1 MHTDSKRVAG
11 SIGVFAVLAAAITTV
26 SLLAGGADPASAT
39 DLTRFASCGDMRT
52 WIEDLQGDQFAREEA
67 FASGDDAATE
77 SVAGAPP
84 ASAPAADGAAPR
96 SVAQDEDGGIGGG
109 DAGTGGTNTVVE
121 GVDEIDIVDRLPG
134 GRALVA
140 RSGVLSLVDLDSLT
154 VLDSH
159 RGLPHDARL
168 SVGGDVVW
176 VAGSEQDGSGVEVT
190 RLRLAGDTLETDGEW
205 TTPGWLVDARRTG
218 DRLHV
223 LAVDQPHV
231 AGAIPFEGGPVPCDQ
246 VWRPEGGAHT
256 PAATLLATLPAEGA
270 LQPTA
275 TAEVVGAGGGF
286 LVTDTAAYVT
296 TQTWDGTPETGV
308 HRFDLATLSPT
319 GSGRVPGTVPGP
331 FGLSEH
337 DGHLR
342 VATNGQPQF
351 RGDIVMSEPA
361 TDVVRDT
368 PAVGTSESG
377 PLAEVFVL
385 DLDGALDLVGRTGLF
400 GHDGETIHGI
410 RFVGDTAYVVTFLQT
425 DPFWVLDLSDPKAP
439 RTVGELEIPGF
450 SGYLHPVDDT
460 RVVGFGPDGEGKVA
474 ARLFDVSD
482 HAKPTLVDQVTLGG
496 ESPVVWDHH
505 AYVATGGGRFAVPV
519 NEHPTYVR
527 DECVGGPVPLPSPE
541 PEPRPLPVEPG
552 IGDGASSSSP
562 TVAPDGRNCQPV
574 FAGGSAGVTV
584 LAVQAGRLVVADER
598 TFDSSGEFLAER
610 VLPTS
615 DGEWVLVGYDRLVNP
630 DGGQLVLPI

>member
-1 MHTDSKRVAG
+1 MAG
-11 SIGVFAVLAAAITTV
+11 GIGAFAVLAAAITTV
-26 SLLAGGADPASAT
+26 SLVAGGAEPASAT
-39 DLTRFASCGDMRT
+39 DLTRFASCGDMRA
-52 WIEDLQGDQFAREEA
+52 WVEDLQGDDVAREEA
-67 FASGDDAATE
+67 FASGDDAAAEAPTAATE
-77 SVAGAPP
+77 
-84 ASAPAADGAAPR
+84 GAAPR
-96 SVAQDEDGGIGGG
+96 SVAQDEDGGVGGG
-109 DAGTGGTNTVVE
+109 EAGTGGTNTVVE

-140 RSGVLSLVDLDSLT
+140 RTGVLSLVDLDSLT

-159 RGLPHDARL
+159 RGLPHDARV

-176 VAGSEQDGSGVEVT
+176 VAGSDQDGSGVEVT
-190 RLRLAGDTLETDGEW
+190 RLRLTGDALEADGAW
-205 TTPGWLVDARRTG
+205 ATPGWLVDARRTG

-231 AGAIPFEGGPVPCDQ
+231 EGAIPFEDGPVPCDQ
-246 VWRPEGGAHT
+246 VWHPEGGADT

-275 TAEVVGAGGGF
+275 TAEVVGSGGGF
-286 LVTDTAAYVT
+286 LVTGTAAYVT

-308 HRFDLATLSPT
+308 HRFDLATLTPT

-337 DGHLR
+337 EGHLR

-351 RGDIVMSEPA
+351 GRGIVLS
-361 TDVVRDT
+361 D
-368 PAVGTSESG
+368 PAVDAVDAPAVAGSEAG

-385 DLDGALDLVGRTGLF
+385 DLDGALDVVGRTGLF

-425 DPFWVLDLSDPKAP
+425 DPFWVLDLSDPTTP

-450 SGYLHPVDDT
+450 SGYLHPVDGT
-460 RVVGFGPDGEGKVA
+460 RVVGFGPDGRGKVA
-474 ARLFDVSD
+474 ARLFDVAD
-482 HAKPTLVDQVTLGG
+482 HARPTLVDEVTLGS
-496 ESPVVWDHH
+496 ESPVIWDHH
-505 AYVATGGGRFAVPV
+505 AYVAVDGGRFAVPV

-527 DECVGGPVPLPSPE
+527 DECVDGPVPLPAPE
-541 PEPRPLPVEPG
+541 PLPVDPG
-552 IGDGASSSSP
+552 IGDGSGGSSP
-562 TVAPDGRNCQPV
+562 GIVAPDVQRCQPV
-574 FAGGSAGVTV
+574 FEGGGAGVAV
-584 LAVQAGRLVVADER
+584 LAVRDGRLIVVDER
-598 TFDSSGEFLAER
+598 TVDSSGQFMAER

-615 DGEWVLVGYDRLVNP
+615 DGGWVLVGYDRLVDP
-630 DGGQLVLPI
+630 DGGQLVLPT